1 MIDICPFCGRWLD
14 KPIRY
19 GVTTCQN
26 CMRIV
31 DGSIKNRLL
40 SAAWACRKTNTS
52 TEYIEY
58 QYSLSKN
65 YVDIIDRCLIKGEMC
80 HDDFLRE
87 IKPLFRQ
94 AV

>member
-1 MIDICPFCGRWLD
+1 MIDICPFCGHWLD
-14 KPIRY
+14 NPIRY
-19 GVTTCQN
+19 GITTCYN

-40 SAAWACRKTNTS
+40 SAAWACRKTAIIS

-65 YVDIIDRCLIKGEMC
+65 QVDIIDRCLIKGGMC

-87 IKPLFRQ
+87 IKSLI
-94 AV
+94 